1 MTRAADRLLARGRL
15 GRLPYA
21 IGMIGTV
28 GLTGAIILGGVV
40 AFYGF
45 TDRRIHS
52 AFEDV
57 WILLVLLPALYALA
71 VLVIRRLHDMDCVGW
86 HAAWIGFMTVVGVLS
101 GGGFWSILALLMHGF
116 LMVNPGRAEPNRFG
130 PAP

>member
-1 MTRAADRLLARGRL
+1 MTRPADWLLARGRL
-15 GRLPYA
+15 GRLPYT
-21 IGMIGTV
+21 IGILGSVTV
-28 GLTGAIILGGVV
+28 AGGIILGGLLT
-40 AFYGF
+40 FYSFSNSYG
-45 TDRRIHS
+45 HS
-52 AFEDV
+52 TLEDA
-57 WILLVLLPALYALA
+57 WIALVLLPALYLQA

-86 HAAWIGFMTVVGVLS
+86 HSAWIGFMTVVGVLS